1 MPNQRTYQALS
12 QGAWSGRMIFTAIFF
27 LAISSLAYGQQ
38 AYYHL
43 IVSSKATLAEADA
56 AAKAYK
62 VPGMTLSPTILFP
75 AEGEKWYRVSAY
87 QSTQRPEVENI
98 SRQLVA
104 KGKPKG
110 WILTLNA
117 GQRGAASPAAGTAST
132 ARREASQAAPASASG
147 NVRYHLIVGSHPS
160 YEVAQT
166 QVDQL
171 TAKGMEPYVVFPMGE
186 VSAFRVSVFN
196 SANKREIDAYATRLR
211 QRYPSMSNWI
221 LEEQA
226 TSSTLN
232 PALSQRVSRP
242 AAAATGTTYYLI
254 GGNFAR
260 YDQASDF
267 AEASRAYGANP
278 RILVPDQGQQGNF
291 RVSLWESA
299 NKTEVEAYQQQLVQR
314 GLPGGWILAK

>member
-1 MPNQRTYQALS
+1 MLLTT
-12 QGAWSGRMIFTAIFF
+12 IFLLTIGSAAF
-27 LAISSLAYGQQ
+27 GQQ

-43 IVSSKATLAEADA
+43 IVSSKSTLEEADA
-56 AAKAYK
+56 VAKAFK
-62 VPGMTLSPTILFP
+62 VPGVALSPTILFP
-75 AEGEKWYRVSAY
+75 AEGEKWYRVSAC
-87 QSTQRPEVENI
+87 QSTQRADVEAI

-110 WILTLNA
+110 WILTQSVA
-117 GQRGAASPAAGTAST
+117 QRGEASRAST
-132 ARREASQAAPASASG
+132 APAAQRSAAPQTDA
-147 NVRYHLIVGSHPS
+147 NVRYHLVVGSHPS
-160 YEVAQT
+160 FEVAQV

-171 TAKGMEPYVVFPMGE
+171 TSKGMEPYVVFPMGE
-186 VSAFRVSVFN
+186 ISAFRVSVFN
-196 SANKREIDAYATRLR
+196 SANKREIDAYAARLR
-211 QRYPSMSNWI
+211 QRYPSMNNWI

-242 AAAATGTTYYLI
+242 AGTATAGATTYYLV

-267 AEASRAYGANP
+267 AEASRAYGAQP

-291 RVSLWESA
+291 RVSLWESTS
-299 NKTEVEAYQQQLVQR
+299 KSEVEAYQQRLVQR